1 MFRLSGKG
9 CIGCRYVDTLQ
20 CLCAGFS
27 FGGGVLQPQNNQQP
41 GMMQGNGFMTSPPM
55 QQQPAGDAGQQKLI
69 QNDIDS
75 SLVSLAGNL
84 SVGATGKI
92 K

>member
-1 MFRLSGKG
+1 MVS
-9 CIGCRYVDTLQ
+9 VTLYSTRSSASAVSSH
-20 CLCAGFS
+20 AGFS
-27 FGGGVLQPQNNQQP
+27 FNGGVMQPQNTQQPPP
-41 GMMQGNGFMTSPPM
+41 GMMQGNGFMTS
-55 QQQPAGDAGQQKLI
+55 QQQQAPAYPSSQKLI
-69 QNDIDS
+69 QDDIDS